1 EMSLTP
7 ALSRKEMELP
17 YLLGEGLRMRVMKIG
32 EEMSQHLNHNHN
44 MKMYGEIKLY
54 AGSGSPELS
63 QKIADY
69 LGQQISP
76 REVIK
81 FPNENIFVKL
91 KSSARG
97 QDVYVIQTTSSPVHY
112 NLMELLIM
120 SQTLR
125 LDSAARITAVVP
137 YWCYGRSDREDQPR
151 VPITARLVADMI
163 EIAGADRYMTFDPHA
178 GQIQGFFSI
187 PGDVLT
193 ASHMI
198 SEYIKEDLLAQMK
211 DPVVVATDL
220 GFAKKGRNYALDLDL
235 PIAFIEKR
243 RSGNDANAEALTLIG
258 DVKERDVIIVD
269 DEVDTGGSIAQA
281 VNVVKKHG
289 ARDIYLAFIHPIFS
303 KNAARTL
310 ADLPIKHIITTDTV
324 SIPEQKMEPLAGR
337 ITILSISSMLG
348 EVIRR
353 AHEGRS
359 VGEMFNE

>member
-1 EMSLTP
+1 
-7 ALSRKEMELP
+7 ME
-17 YLLGEGLRMRVMKIG
+17 YSEGI
-32 EEMSQHLNHNHN
+32 
-44 MKMYGEIKLY
+44 KMYGDIKLY
-54 AGSGSPELS
+54 AGSGSPGLA

-69 LGQQISP
+69 LAQTLSP
-76 REVIK
+76 REVIH
-81 FPNENIFVKL
+81 FPNENIFIKL
-91 KSSARG
+91 NSSARG

-120 SQTLR
+120 IQTIR

-137 YWCYGRSDREDQPR
+137 YLCYGRSDKKDQPR

-163 EIAGADRYMTFDPHA
+163 EIAGADRYMTIEPHA
-178 GQIQGFFSI
+178 GQIQGFFSV

-198 SEYIKEDLLAQMK
+198 SDYFKANLLGSMK

-220 GFAKKGRNYALDLDL
+220 GFAKKGRNYALDMDL

-243 RSGNDANAEALTLIG
+243 RTGNDAKAEALTLIG
-258 DVKERDVIIVD
+258 EVNDRDVIIVD

-281 VNVVKKHG
+281 VNVVKNNG
-289 ARDIYLAFIHPIFS
+289 ARDVYLAFIHPIFS
-303 KNAARTL
+303 RNATERL
-310 ADLPIKHIITTDTV
+310 AALPIKHIITTDTV
-324 SIPEQKMEPLAGR
+324 AIPPEKMKPIEGR
-337 ITILSISSMLG
+337 VTILSVAPMLG

>member
-1 EMSLTP
+1 MKRKTQGTP
-7 ALSRKEMELP
+7 
-17 YLLGEGLRMRVMKIG
+17 
-32 EEMSQHLNHNHN
+32 MSQHSHSHGDI
-44 MKMYGEIKLY
+44 KMYGEIKLY
-54 AGSGSPELS
+54 AGSGSPDLA

-69 LGQQISP
+69 LQQRLSP
-76 REVIK
+76 REIIQ
-81 FPNENIFVKL
+81 FPNENIFIKL
-91 KSSARG
+91 NNSARG

-120 SQTLR
+120 IQTIR
-125 LDSAARITAVVP
+125 MDSAARITAVVP
-137 YWCYGRSDREDQPR
+137 YLCYGRSDKKDQPR

-163 EIAGADRYMTFDPHA
+163 ESAGADRYMTLDPHA

-198 SEYIKEDLLAQMK
+198 SKYIQENILTQMK

-243 RSGNDANAEALTLIG
+243 RTGNDANAEALTLIG
-258 DVKERDVIIVD
+258 QVKDRDVIIVD
-269 DEVDTGGSIAQA
+269 DEVDTGGAIAQA
-281 VNVVKKHG
+281 VSVVKEHG
-289 ARDIYLAFIHPIFS
+289 GRDVYVAFIHPIFS
-303 KNAARTL
+303 RNAAQRL

-324 SIPEQKMEPLAGR
+324 SIPSKKMSPLNGR
-337 ITILSISSMLG
+337 ITILSIAPLIG

>member
-1 EMSLTP
+1 MHHAST
-7 ALSRKEMELP
+7 
-17 YLLGEGLRMRVMKIG
+17 GI
-32 EEMSQHLNHNHN
+32 
-44 MKMYGEIKLY
+44 KMYGDIKLY
-54 AGSGSPELS
+54 AGTGTPELA

-69 LGQQISP
+69 LEQKISP
-76 REVIK
+76 REVIQ
-81 FPNENIFVKL
+81 FPNENIFIRL
-91 KSSARG
+91 QDSARG

-120 SQTLR
+120 IQTVR

-137 YWCYGRSDREDQPR
+137 YLCYGRSDKKDQPR

-178 GQIQGFFSI
+178 GQVQGFFSI

-198 SEYIKEDLLAQMK
+198 SDHIKKNLLATMK

-220 GFAKKGRNYALDLDL
+220 GFAKKGRNYALDMNI

-243 RSGNDANAEALTLIG
+243 RTGNDAHAEALSLIG
-258 DVKERDVIIVD
+258 DVKDRDVIIVD
-269 DEVDTGGSIAQA
+269 DEVDTGGSISQA
-281 VNVVKKHG
+281 VNVVRQYG

-303 KNAARTL
+303 RNAAERL
-310 ADLPIKHIITTDTV
+310 AALPIKQIITTDTV
-324 SIPEQKMEPLAGR
+324 SIPDEKKKSLDGR
-337 ITILSISSMLG
+337 MTVLSIAPLLG